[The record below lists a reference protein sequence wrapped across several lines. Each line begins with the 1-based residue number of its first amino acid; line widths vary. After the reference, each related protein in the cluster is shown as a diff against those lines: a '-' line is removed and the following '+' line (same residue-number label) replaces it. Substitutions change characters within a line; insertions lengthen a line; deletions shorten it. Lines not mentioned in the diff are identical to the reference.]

1 MKNNYLLAVTTF
13 IAGIL
18 LTLLINGYNKQ
29 PSTQPTNI
37 TGNGMMTMNS
47 SMNEM
52 MQSLEE
58 AEREDFDLAFMNSM
72 MVHHEGAIE
81 MAKEAK
87 TKGMHGEIRNL
98 ADDIIEAQENEIEQM
113 KMWQRQWSK

>member
-13 IAGIL
+13 IAGVL
-18 LTLLINGYNKQ
+18 LTLLISGYNRQQVQ
-29 PSTQPTNI
+29 PANMM
-37 TGNGMMTMNS
+37 GGGGMMTMNS

-52 MQSLEE
+52 MRSLEE
-58 AEREDFDLAFMNSM
+58 AEGEDFDMAFMNSM

-98 ADDIIEAQENEIEQM
+98 ADDIIEAQTNEIEQM
-113 KMWQRQWSK
+113 KMLQKQWSK